1 MDFCCVHSSVL
12 GARQTG
18 GNDQDLC
25 LHDAYLKRNTN
36 ATFSVIKFNWKE
48 RITRVGCNSDEGV
61 VSMKEGSLENN
72 YNKAKNQGR
81 VGDVGL
87 SRMGITLTVN
97 V

>member
-1 MDFCCVHSSVL
+1 M
-12 GARQTG
+12 
-18 GNDQDLC
+18 
-25 LHDAYLKRNTN
+25 
-36 ATFSVIKFNWKE
+36 
-48 RITRVGCNSDEGV
+48 GCNSDGGV
-61 VSMKEGSLENN
+61 VIRKEGSLENN